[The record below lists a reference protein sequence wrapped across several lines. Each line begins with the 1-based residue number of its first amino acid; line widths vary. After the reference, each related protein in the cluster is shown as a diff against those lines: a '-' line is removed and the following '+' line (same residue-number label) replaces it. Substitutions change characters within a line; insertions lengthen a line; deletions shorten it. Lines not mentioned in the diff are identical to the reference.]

1 MIMSMKTLLNEEI
14 ENEFKLLGKMQPGT
28 EEYKTTV
35 DGLTKLVDRAIE
47 IDKANNE
54 NREKIEL
61 REFDE
66 QFRLT
71 QACSESR
78 DRLIKNCIA
87 VAGIVIPSVITIWGT
102 VKSIEFEKE
111 GTITT
116 IMGRGFINKLL
127 PKK

>member
-35 DGLTKLVDRAIE
+35 DGLVKLVDRAIE
-47 IDKANNE
+47 IDKVNNE
-54 NREKIEL
+54 SREKVESQ
-61 REFDE
+61 EFDE

-71 QACSESR
+71 QAGYENK
-78 DRLIKNCIA
+78 DRLIKNYIA
-87 VAGIVIPSVITIWGT
+87 IAGIIIPSLITIWGT

>member
-35 DGLTKLVDRAIE
+35 DGLVKLVDRAIE
-47 IDKANNE
+47 IDKVNNE
-54 NREKIEL
+54 SREKVESQ
-61 REFDE
+61 EFDE

-71 QACSESR
+71 QAGYENK